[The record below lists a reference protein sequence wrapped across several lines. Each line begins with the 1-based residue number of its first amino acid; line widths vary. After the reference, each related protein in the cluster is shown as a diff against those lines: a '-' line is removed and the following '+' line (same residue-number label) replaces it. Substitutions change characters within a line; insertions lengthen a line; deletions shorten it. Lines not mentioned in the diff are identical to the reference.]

1 MRTAILGAALL
12 ILGFLAVAVGILPV
26 SGALAIGGRVWP
38 ILLFVVAITVVTEL
52 AAEAGLFRVVAERTA
67 RWGRGRAWVLW
78 LLVLA
83 LAVAGTI
90 FLSLDTTAVL
100 LTPVVVL
107 LARHVGLSPLP
118 FALTTVWMAN
128 TASLLLPV
136 SNLTN
141 LLAEHTLG
149 GIGPLPFAALMVA
162 PAMIAIVVP
171 SLILFVVYRRELLVR
186 YEPTLESVESDRVL
200 LVASAVTVA
209 LLVPLLVSGLPVWIP
224 ALAAALVLGGFF
236 VARRRA
242 ALRFGLLPWQL
253 VLLAFGLFLV
263 VQAAHSV
270 GLGALL
276 ATVSGTGHDPLS
288 LLQLSATGALGANA
302 IDNLPAYL
310 ALEPVAGD
318 PVRLAAL
325 LIGVNAGPLI
335 TPWASLATLL
345 WHQRLTALDVE
356 ISWRR
361 YVLLGLIAAPLTVV
375 AATMGLALLHL
386 GT

>member
-162 PAMIAIVVP
+162 PAMIALVVP

-242 ALRFGLLPWQL
+242 VLRFGLLPWQL